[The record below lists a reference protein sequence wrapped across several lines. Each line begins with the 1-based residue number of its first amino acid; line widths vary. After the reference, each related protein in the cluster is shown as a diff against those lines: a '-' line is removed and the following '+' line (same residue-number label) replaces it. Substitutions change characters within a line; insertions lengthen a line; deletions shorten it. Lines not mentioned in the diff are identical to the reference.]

1 MMSPSALYLT
11 CVSARSCPDS
21 RIGLMVVVCEGKS
34 DGGIGGGEAAA
45 ANFGDSAD
53 IDGLVLE
60 VGCRKS
66 R

>member
-1 MMSPSALYLT
+1 MLA
-11 CVSARSCPDS
+11 
-21 RIGLMVVVCEGKS
+21 VCEGES
-34 DGGIGGGEAAA
+34 VGGVGGGEAAA

-60 VGCRKS
+60 VGCRNS